1 MTRGRS
7 TVTDNSTEDALNPR
21 ILSRR
26 VARASL
32 PVALVLHLALFFL
45 SFAIRPHAWLD
56 DAVRFEQIGRSRL
69 VPYREEPVEYMP
81 IELVIVRVIAGEGAD
96 VTVSRIAVLA
106 LAGDLMT
113 AAALAYG
120 WGRRACTIYLWVSL
134 SMLFFLFFRFDLVV
148 VASAAWG
155 VALATRGKQRSGGV
169 TLGAAVM
176 TKLWALILIPT
187 LLPERRRTFSW
198 AVATT
203 LAGIATWIL
212 VSSIDGPSQVG
223 SFRGAVGWDVSSVVG
238 SAVWAVTGDHSNMES
253 GVERVGFVAP
263 WELAFLLGS
272 LAMLLW
278 LIYRSAWRGN
288 WEIGG
293 GPALAAVAALLVC
306 SPVFGLQYGAWLLPW
321 TAVAASSEHPKERR
335 LAGLSVAV
343 IVLTGMQAVA
353 TNLGVAGLAPTAARN
368 IICVLIPILW
378 LVWALPSSGAT
389 RSWLPLSSS

>member
-1 MTRGRS
+1 
-7 TVTDNSTEDALNPR
+7 L
-21 ILSRR
+21 
-26 VARASL
+26 ARAS
-32 PVALVLHLALFFL
+32 VAVAVILHLGLFFL
-45 SFAIRPHAWLD
+45 SLAIRPHAWLD

-81 IELVIVRVIAGEGAD
+81 IELVIIRVIAGEGVD

-120 WGRRACTIYLWVSL
+120 WGQRACRIYLWVSL
-134 SMLFFLFFRFDLVV
+134 PLLFFLFFRFDLVV
-148 VASAAWG
+148 VAFAAWG
-155 VALATRGKQRSGGV
+155 VALAIRGKQRSGGV
-169 TLGAAVM
+169 TLGVAVM
-176 TKLWALILIPT
+176 TKLWAWVLIPT

-198 AVATT
+198 AVAFT

-212 VSSIDGPSQVG
+212 VSSIDGLSQVG

-238 SAVWAVTGDHSNMES
+238 SAVWAVAGDHPNMES

-272 LAMLLW
+272 LAVLLW

-293 GPALAAVAALLVC
+293 APALAAVVALLVC

-321 TAVAASSEHPKERR
+321 TAVAASSEHPEERR
-335 LAGLSVAV
+335 LAKLSVAV
-343 IVLTGMQAVA
+343 VVLTGMQAVA
-353 TNLGVAGLAPTAARN
+353 TNLGVAGFAPTAARN
-368 IICVLIPILW
+368 VICVLIPILW

-389 RSWLPLSSS
+389 RSSLPLSSS